1 MTTVGSSAFQLRW
14 LHALGFLAGA
24 AGIGLVVSLS
34 DYGAQAIIAVI
45 FLIVLSYLALKHPLT
60 LIYFLLLTGSLSW
73 AFVTGE
79 EKVFF
84 SALGGL
90 DLNGVRLIG
99 AIITFGLLL
108 MYKPEGRKV
117 FFTLKQYL
125 VFLVF
130 AAIGLLYTWNFN
142 SGIRLF
148 SKFLYPYI
156 IFCVLLLEVKDRE
169 TIDKVIRVMM
179 WGALVGFISIPV
191 STFFGLSSQFEETM
205 VLVGGGATHRNPF
218 AFYMVCMAGLSSSLY
233 VYVRE
238 RKYLWLSL
246 ACSGVVLLSV
256 TRIAIAALAVVLGMI
271 YFRRSLWKGI
281 LVLLLSAIVITSYEP
296 IQKRMFYSSSNMS
309 LVDLVREP
317 SKIFT
322 EVNAFGR
329 FPAWGAGIF
338 NMFLRSPL
346 VGMGIGSTTG
356 IEYEAGNRLTVMHSE
371 AVRILAEQGA
381 IGTILYLLSYFVLIR
396 RVRLKTP
403 VASDMTRA
411 CSLAVAPLVVGF
423 FVICLTD
430 NAFDYYAPLGQNI
443 FTVAALALLSQE
455 FDRQSPPGVA
465 SV

>member
-1 MTTVGSSAFQLRW
+1 MTTIGSSAFQFRSLQ
-14 LHALGFLAGA
+14 ALGFLAGA
-24 AGIGLVVSLS
+24 VGIALVVSLS
-34 DYGAQAIIAVI
+34 DYGAQAVIAVI
-45 FLIVLSYLALKHPLT
+45 FIIVLFYLALRHPLT

-90 DLNGVRLIG
+90 DLNGIRLIG
-99 AIITFGLLL
+99 AIIAFSLLL
-108 MYKPEGRKV
+108 IYKPEGRKV
-117 FFTLKQYL
+117 FFTLKPYL
-125 VFLVF
+125 VFLAF

-156 IFCVLLLEVKDRE
+156 IFCVLLLEVKDRA

-179 WGALVGFISIPV
+179 WGVLIALISIPV
-191 STFFGLSSQFEETM
+191 SAFFGLSSQFEETM

-218 AFYMVCMAGLSSSLY
+218 AFYVTCMAGFCSTLY
-233 VYVRE
+233 LYLRE

-246 ACSGVVLLSV
+246 ACSVVVLLSV
-256 TRIAIAALAVVLGMI
+256 TRIAIAALVVVLGMV

-281 LVLLLSAIVITSYEP
+281 VVLAIATVVVTSYGP
-296 IQKRMFYSSSNMS
+296 LQRRMFYAGSDASF
-309 LVDLVREP
+309 LDLARDP
-317 SKIFT
+317 TKFFT
-322 EVNAFGR
+322 DVNAFGR
-329 FPAWGAGIF
+329 FPAWGAGIY

-346 VGMGIGSTTG
+346 VGMGTGSTTG

-381 IGTILYLLSYFVLIR
+381 IGTILYLFSYFVLIR
-396 RVRLKTP
+396 RVRLKIP
-403 VASDMTRA
+403 VASGITRA

-455 FDRQSPPGVA
+455 FDRQSLPGVA